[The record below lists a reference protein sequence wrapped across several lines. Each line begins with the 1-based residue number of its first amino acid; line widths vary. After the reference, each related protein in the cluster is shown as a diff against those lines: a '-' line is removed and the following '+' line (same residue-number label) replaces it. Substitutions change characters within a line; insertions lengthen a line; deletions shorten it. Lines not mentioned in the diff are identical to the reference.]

1 MADLESLNY
10 PSIIDQSNDEAI
22 DTLRQIRLS
31 RRVPDKPKKAVKETK
46 KQTTKRVENNVDAN
60 MAARL
65 LELLTNGGEQ

>member
-31 RRVPDKPKKAVKETK
+31 RRAPDKPKKAAKETK
-46 KQTTKRVENNVDAN
+46 KQTTKRVENAVDAN

-65 LELLTNGGEQ
+65 LELLNNGGEQ